1 MQESIINIVILI
13 SFLIE
18 VVVLLK
24 LEKVLWGTYYTP
36 LNFLMIPYTG
46 VVLIN
51 ILLPVSL
58 DFYPFYFPSIL
69 VWSIG
74 LIVFFIPSLLLGL
87 IYNKHK
93 PEKKEFS
100 DPATFKPLYIIG
112 FVLLAFTLFYLYGK
126 TLSLVEIIGSDE
138 FADETLAK
146 GVWAHIREVL
156 LAVMILSIY
165 FVNKNRA
172 WLFILIF
179 GVFIVSITYQVKTWI
194 FVPIFAGIIMR
205 LIAKKSTLKLKY
217 ILYTVIG
224 GFAVF
229 FLSYFLLYVST
240 VDDGELDSNIMGFIY
255 NHSIFYLI
263 SGTAGFGADLK
274 AGILEQAHPEYIF
287 APFCNLFSLIDGRS
301 LVVPINS
308 LYIDIGWAGS
318 NVRTFFGTLY
328 VNLGLWWTICYV
340 LICSTVIYSLLFR
353 IKHKP
358 SLWALSIFSFINGL
372 LALGWF
378 DFYFEGLSVI
388 EIPLIL
394 LLFSGLMS
402 LKSVS
407 FKNNDSIHP
416 STFKKKILKV

>member
-1 MQESIINIVILI
+1 MQEGIINIVILI

-24 LEKVLWGTYYTP
+24 LEKVLWDTYYTP

-51 ILLPVSL
+51 ILLPVNL

-74 LIVFFIPSLLLGL
+74 LIFFFIPSLLLGL
-87 IYNKHK
+87 IYNKYK

-126 TLSLVEIIGSDE
+126 TLSLEDIIGSDE

-179 GVFIVSITYQVKTWI
+179 GVFIVSITYQVKGWI
-194 FVPIFAGIIMR
+194 IIPVFAGIIMR
-205 LIAKKSTLKLKY
+205 LVAGKFTLKLKY
-217 ILYTVIG
+217 VLYAVIG

-229 FLSYFLLYVST
+229 FLSNYLLHVFA
-240 VDDGELDSNIMGFIY
+240 VDDGELDSNLMEFIY
-255 NHSIFYLI
+255 NHSIFYLT
-263 SGTAGFGADLK
+263 SGTAGLGMDLK
-274 AGILEQAHPEYIF
+274 AGILEQARPEYIF
-287 APFCNLFSLIDGRS
+287 APFHNLLSLIDGRS

-308 LYIDIGWAGS
+308 LYIDIGWMGS

-328 VNLGLWWTICYV
+328 INLGLLGTICYV
-340 LICSTVIYSLLFR
+340 LIFSTIIYGLLFR

-358 SLWALSIFSFINGL
+358 SLWALSIISFVSGL
-372 LALGWF
+372 LFMGWF
-378 DFYFEGLSVI
+378 DFYFASLAVI

-394 LLFSGLMS
+394 LFFSGLMS